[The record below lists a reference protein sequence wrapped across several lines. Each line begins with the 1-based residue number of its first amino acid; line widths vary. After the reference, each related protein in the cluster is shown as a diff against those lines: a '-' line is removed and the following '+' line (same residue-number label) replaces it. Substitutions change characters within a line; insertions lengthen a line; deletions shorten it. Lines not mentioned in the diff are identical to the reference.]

1 MGERVDVAIIGTGP
15 AGVSAAITLKIR
27 NKNIALFGNPALSP
41 KVDKAEKILN
51 YPGLPNVSGLQ
62 LNGYFKN
69 HLDSLGIAITDEVV
83 TSIIDMQGV
92 FGLQTKS
99 NTIYEAT
106 SVIIATGISFGKPYK
121 NEDNLLGRGVSYC
134 ATCDG
139 NFYRDKPV
147 AVIAESEKEVE
158 EAMFLSEICSKVY
171 YIPLYEEGKFSLN
184 DALRGASS
192 PDNVELVGSMPL
204 EVIGEEKVEGLKLK
218 AGDIEV
224 DGVFILRDNIS
235 PEKIIAG
242 LEMEGNSIKVDRS
255 MKTSIPGVFAC
266 GDITGTPYQYV
277 KSAGEGNVAALSA
290 VSYLS
295 EIQKNNS

>member
-1 MGERVDVAIIGTGP
+1 
-15 AGVSAAITLKIR
+15 
-27 NKNIALFGNPALSP
+27 
-41 KVDKAEKILN
+41 
-51 YPGLPNVSGLQ
+51 
-62 LNGYFKN
+62 
-69 HLDSLGIAITDEVV
+69 
-83 TSIIDMQGV
+83 
-92 FGLQTKS
+92 
-99 NTIYEAT
+99 
-106 SVIIATGISFGKPYK
+106 
-121 NEDNLLGRGVSYC
+121 
-134 ATCDG
+134 
-139 NFYRDKPV
+139 
-147 AVIAESEKEVE
+147 
-158 EAMFLSEICSKVY
+158 
-171 YIPLYEEGKFSLN
+171 
-184 DALRGASS
+184 
-192 PDNVELVGSMPL
+192 MPL